1 MRVSGTNLYM
11 TRGDTENISVK
22 LNGYDLKAGDKVE
35 FTVRRTVVSDVLL
48 HKEVTEFSDN
58 AAVISISPE
67 DTEGVKP
74 GRYVYDVQLT
84 FDGAVKT
91 IVPPS
96 TFEIGWEVTYG

>member
-1 MRVSGTNLYM
+1 MIVSGTNIYM

-35 FTVRRTVVSDVLL
+35 LTVRRTVASIVVM
-48 HKEVTEFSDN
+48 HKEVTEFAEN
-58 AAVISISPE
+58 AALIHILPE
-67 DTEGVKP
+67 DTSKLRP

-84 FDGAVKT
+84 YNGNVKT
-91 IVPPS
+91 VIPPS